1 MCLRSKKAL
10 SEKEK
15 WNLLEEKLR
24 EFLFSYGKANEELSV
39 INSMDFTIRNDL
51 YNEVVEVVN
60 SWGHN
65 LEKVSQREVGIDPKF
80 KELILVLEE
89 EHILVYCK
97 EDIIDAIKI
106 KRRII

>member
-1 MCLRSKKAL
+1 MCLRNKKIL

-15 WNLLEEKLR
+15 WESLEEKFK
-24 EFLFSYGKANEELSV
+24 EFLFSYGKANEELAV
-39 INSMDFTIRNDL
+39 KNPMDFTIRNDL
-51 YNEVVEVVN
+51 YNEVIEIVN
-60 SWGHN
+60 SWGHK
-65 LEKVSQREVGIDPKF
+65 LEKVSQREIGIDPKF
-80 KELILVLEE
+80 KELILILKE